1 MRLPRTLR
9 ARLTL
14 FFGGAVLA
22 TILLHAALVT
32 SVLITDELRKRV
44 TPEAEPEEE
53 EGVFDEAL
61 PVLGAM
67 ALTAPLVVLGAAAFG
82 HALARSSLA
91 PMREASERARAARAS
106 DLNLSLPVR
115 GTGDEWD
122 ELASTLNALLTD
134 ARSAFERIRH
144 FTADAAHELRT
155 PLTVIV
161 GETEV
166 ILRRERSA
174 EEYRRALEIVQEE
187 SRGLAGLV
195 DALLTLAR
203 ADAGLLVPVTEPV
216 DLFLLA
222 QKATQRA
229 ERLLEVQARS
239 LRIELSG
246 TSAPVRGDST
256 LLARVLDNLLS
267 NALRYAQGQ
276 VRIEVHATPEGTQ
289 ASVVDNGPG
298 VEPSFVPRLFQR
310 FARADPA
317 RRGEGTGLGLVI
329 SRTIIEAH
337 GGTLSYSRS
346 PAGESVFTF
355 RLPAPQGDGASA
367 PAGLRGEEPATP
379 PSERRLT
386 ST

>member
-1 MRLPRTLR
+1 MKLPRTLR
-9 ARLTL
+9 ARLTF

-32 SVLITDELRKRV
+32 GVLITDELRKRL
-44 TPEAEPEEE
+44 TPEVAPEEE
-53 EGVFDEAL
+53 GIFDEAL

-67 ALTAPLVVLGAAAFG
+67 ALTAPLVVLGAAALG

-91 PMREASERARAARAS
+91 PMREASTRARAARAS

-122 ELASTLNALLTD
+122 ELASTLNALLSD
-134 ARSAFERIRH
+134 AHSAFERIRH

-155 PLTVIV
+155 PLTIIV

-166 ILRRERSA
+166 ILRRERTA
-174 EEYRRALEIVQEE
+174 EEYRRALQIIQEE

-203 ADAGLLVPVTEPV
+203 ADAGLLVPATEPL
-216 DLFLLA
+216 DLFVLA

-229 ERLLEVQARS
+229 ERLLEVQSRS

-246 TSAPVRGDST
+246 ASTPVRGDSV
-256 LLARVLDNLLS
+256 LLSRVLDNLLS

-276 VRIEVHATPEGTQ
+276 VRVEVQRTSAGAQ
-289 ASVVDNGPG
+289 ASVMDNGPG
-298 VEPSFVPRLFQR
+298 VDPSFVPRLFQR

-317 RRGEGTGLGLVI
+317 RRGDGTGLGLVI

-346 PAGESVFTF
+346 PAGESVFTLS
-355 RLPAPQGDGASA
+355 LPLLQGDG
-367 PAGLRGEEPATP
+367 TP
-379 PSERRLT
+379 VPIGAR
-386 ST
+386 

>member
-1 MRLPRTLR
+1 MKLPRTLR

-32 SVLITDELRKRV
+32 GVLITDELRRRL
-44 TPEAEPEEE
+44 TPAPDPEEE
-53 EGVFDEAL
+53 GIFDEAL

-67 ALTAPLVVLGAAAFG
+67 ALTAPLVVLGAAALG
-82 HALARSSLA
+82 HALARRSLA
-91 PMREASERARAARAS
+91 PMREASMRARAARAS

-122 ELASTLNALLTD
+122 ELASTLNALLSDT
-134 ARSAFERIRH
+134 RSAFERIRH

-155 PLTVIV
+155 PLTIIV

-174 EEYRRALEIVQEE
+174 EEYRRALQIVQEE

-203 ADAGLLVPVTEPV
+203 ADAGLLVPATEPV

-239 LRIELSG
+239 LKIGLSG
-246 TSAPVRGDST
+246 ASTLVRGDSM
-256 LLARVLDNLLS
+256 LLSRVLDNLLS
-267 NALRYAQGQ
+267 NALRHARGQ
-276 VRIEVHATPEGTQ
+276 VRVEVHATPTGVQ

-298 VEPSFVPRLFQR
+298 IEPSFEPRLFQR

-317 RRGEGTGLGLVI
+317 RSGEGTGLGLVI

-337 GGTLSYSRS
+337 GGTLSYVRS
-346 PAGESVFTF
+346 PAGESVFTLN
-355 RLPAPQGDGASA
+355 LPAPQGTGSPA
-367 PAGLRGEEPATP
+367 PT
-379 PSERRLT
+379 
-386 ST
+386 

>member
-1 MRLPRTLR
+1 MRLPRSLR

-14 FFGGAVLA
+14 FFAGAVLG

-32 SVLITDELRKRV
+32 AVLVLDEWRERLASPGV
-44 TPEAEPEEE
+44 TPV
-53 EGVFDEAL
+53 EGLFEDAL

-67 ALTAPLVVLGAAAFG
+67 ALTAPLVVLGAAALG
-82 HALARSSLA
+82 RALARHALA
-91 PMREASERARAARAS
+91 PMREASQRARAARAS

-134 ARSAFERIRH
+134 ARGAFERIRH

-155 PLTVIV
+155 PLTILV

-174 EEYRRALEIVQEE
+174 EEYRRALEIVHEE

-195 DALLTLAR
+195 EALLTLAR
-203 ADAGLLVPVTEPV
+203 ADAGLLVSAAEPV

-229 ERLLEVQARS
+229 ERLREVQAHS
-239 LRIELSG
+239 VRIELSG
-246 TSAPVRGDST
+246 TSTLARGDT
-256 LLARVLDNLLS
+256 ALLSRVLDNLLS
-267 NALRYAQGQ
+267 NALRHCQGQ
-276 VRIEVHATPEGTQ
+276 VRVEVHATPAGAQ

-298 VEPSFVPRLFQR
+298 VEPSFLPRLFQR

-317 RRGEGTGLGLVI
+317 RGGEGTGLGLVI
-329 SRTIIEAH
+329 SRSIVEAH
-337 GGTLSYSRS
+337 GGTLSYARS
-346 PAGESVFTF
+346 PEGESVFTLL
-355 RLPAPQGDGASA
+355 LPALQ
-367 PAGLRGEEPATP
+367 E
-379 PSERRLT
+379 
-386 ST
+386 